1 MKLRIPLSIGLL
13 LFMILAAV
21 GQERKEIGN
30 LVLEGVPEIPEAIQT
45 RIQQYQNTRSASL
58 ADWMPNGEGVMIAT
72 RFSNTTQLHTVDRA
86 GGSRNQIT
94 FYDEP
99 VGAGSFCPDPQHNG
113 FLFRKDAGG
122 NEYSQIFW
130 YDMNTRSAE
139 MISDGTSVNRALLWS
154 NSGKQFAFTSTRR
167 NQKDFDIYVS
177 EIVAPKTAT
186 LLVEGGKGSWSAA
199 AWSPDDSKLI
209 VEQYISVT
217 HSDAY
222 IYDLTTQSL
231 EPISDTTKETV
242 FYAGDWNADASAVY
256 VVTNDGLE
264 FNTLAKLDLKSGAI
278 TYVTDTIP
286 WNVQGFQMNA
296 DRSRAVF
303 AINEGGRSQLYS
315 LDPNDDSYEKIQGM
329 PNGLIGSLRFHPA
342 KDVLGFSVIGSD
354 STGDVYTLDFSTNE
368 LLRWTN
374 SEIGGLDTT
383 SFPDSE
389 LISFP
394 SFDQVDG
401 EPRMI
406 PAFVYRPKKKEGPT
420 PVVIVI
426 HGGPEGQH
434 RPAFRS
440 FYTYMANELGI
451 TVIAPNVRGS
461 AGYGKS
467 YLKLDN
473 GFKREDSVKDI
484 GALIDWI
491 AGNPDFDADRIAVY
505 GGSYGGYMVLASMVH
520 FNDKI
525 KCGVDIVGIS
535 NFVTFLENTKA
546 YRRDLRRVEYGDE
559 RDPEMR
565 KHLEAISPN
574 NHAEKITKPLFVIQ
588 GANDPRVPA
597 SESEQM
603 VAAIRENGGKVWYM
617 LAKDEGHGFRK
628 KVNRDRMTEAIA
640 LFLQEHLLK

>member
-1 MKLRIPLSIGLL
+1 MKKRIHLTAGLL
-13 LFMILAAV
+13 LFMTLAV
-21 GQERKEIGN
+21 LGQDRKEIGN
-30 LVLEGVPEIPEAIQT
+30 LVLEDVPEIPETIKS
-45 RIQQYQNTRSASL
+45 RIQQYQNTRSAGL
-58 ADWMPNGEGVMIAT
+58 ADWLPNGDGIMIST
-72 RFSNTTQLHTVDRA
+72 RFSNTTQLHTVNQPGEA
-86 GGSRNQIT
+86 RNQIT
-94 FYDEP
+94 FFEEP
-99 VGAGSFCPDPQHNG
+99 VGSGSFCPDPQYNG

-122 NEYSQIFW
+122 NEYAQIFW
-130 YDMNTRSAE
+130 YDMDARSAE

-154 NSGKQFAFTSTRR
+154 NSGKKFAFTSTRR
-167 NQKDFDIYVS
+167 NQKDFDIYIS
-177 EIVAPKTAT
+177 DIADPKEAT
-186 LLVEGGKGSWSAA
+186 LVVQGGKGSWTAA
-199 AWSPDDSKLI
+199 AWSPDDTKLI

-222 IYDLTTQSL
+222 IYDLESKSL
-231 EPISDTTKETV
+231 SPISDISKETV
-242 FYAGDWNADASAVY
+242 FYVGDWNADASDVY
-256 VVTNDGLE
+256 VITNDGLE
-264 FNTLAKLDLKSGAI
+264 FNTLARKDLDSGELN
-278 TYVTDTIP
+278 YVTENIP

-296 DRSRAVF
+296 DRTRAVF
-303 AINEGGRSQLYS
+303 AINEGGRSQLYT
-315 LDPNDDSYEKIQGM
+315 LDPNSDTYEKIQGL
-329 PNGLIGSLRFHPA
+329 PTGLIGSLRFHPT
-342 KDVLGFSVIGSD
+342 KDILGFSVIGSNT
-354 STGDVYTLDFSTNE
+354 TGDVYSLDFGTGE
-368 LLRWTN
+368 LQRWTY

-383 SFPDSE
+383 TLPDSE
-389 LISFP
+389 LISYP
-394 SFDQVDG
+394 TFDMTDG
-401 EPRMI
+401 KERMI
-406 PAFVYRPKKKEGPT
+406 PAFIYRPRQKKGPL

-426 HGGPEGQH
+426 HGGPESQH

-440 FYTYMANELGI
+440 FYAYMANELGI
-451 TVIAPNVRGS
+451 AVIAPNVRGS

-491 AGNPDFDADRIAVY
+491 VKNPEFDTDRIAVY

-535 NFVTFLENTKA
+535 NFVTFLENTKD

-559 RDPEMR
+559 RDSEMR

-574 NHAEKITKPLFVIQ
+574 NHADKITKPLFVIQ

-603 VAAIRENGGKVWYM
+603 VAAIRKNGGTVWYM

-640 LFLQEHLLK
+640 LFLQENLLK

>member
-1 MKLRIPLSIGLL
+1 MKIRIPLLIAFL
-13 LFMILAAV
+13 LFFSFISL

-30 LVLEGVPEIPEAIQT
+30 LVLEDVPEIPANIQN
-45 RIQQYQNTRSASL
+45 RIQQYQNTRSAGL
-58 ADWMPNGEGVMIAT
+58 ADWLPNGEGIMIST
-72 RFSNTTQLHTVDRA
+72 RFSNTTQLHTVA
-86 GGSRNQIT
+86 QPGGARNQIT
-94 FYDEP
+94 FFDEP
-99 VGAGSFCPDPQHNG
+99 VGAGSFSPDPQYNG

-122 NEYSQIFW
+122 NEYAQIFW
-130 YDMNTRSAE
+130 YDMESRSAK
-139 MISDGTSVNRALLWS
+139 MLSDGTSVNRALLWS

-167 NQKDFDIYVS
+167 NQKDFDIYIS
-177 EIVAPKTAT
+177 DMAT
-186 LLVEGGKGSWSAA
+186 PTEAKLIVEGGKGGWSAG

-209 VEQYISVT
+209 VERYTSVT
-217 HSDAY
+217 DSDAY
-222 IYDLTTQSL
+222 LYDLSSGSL
-231 EPISDTTKETV
+231 TPISDTETESV
-242 FYAGDWNADASAVY
+242 FYVGDWNVDASAVY
-256 VVTNDGLE
+256 VITNGGLE
-264 FNTLAKLDLKSGAI
+264 FNTLAKLDLESGKLEYI
-278 TYVTDTIP
+278 TDDIP
-286 WNVQGFQMNA
+286 WGVQGFTMNK

-303 AINEGGRSQLYS
+303 STNEGGQSQLYA
-315 LDPNDDSYEKIQGM
+315 LDPANDSYEKIEGL
-329 PNGLIGSLRFHPA
+329 PSGLISSLRFHPQ
-342 KDVLGFSVIGSD
+342 KDVLGFSALGSD
-354 STGDVYTLDFSTNE
+354 STGDVYSLDFASGE
-368 LLRWTN
+368 IKRWTT
-374 SEIGGLDTT
+374 SEIGGLDTAT
-383 SFPDSE
+383 FPTSE
-389 LISFP
+389 LISYP
-394 SFDQVDG
+394 SFDTVDG
-401 EPRMI
+401 QARMI
-406 PAFVYRPKKKEGPT
+406 PAFVYRPKQSEGPM

-440 FYTYMANELGI
+440 FYAYLANELGI
-451 TVIAPNVRGS
+451 AVIAPNVRGS

-491 AGNPDFDADRIAVY
+491 AQNPDFDSDKIAVY

-520 FNDKI
+520 YNDKI

-535 NFVTFLENTKA
+535 NFVTFLENTKD

-597 SESEQM
+597 TESEQM
-603 VAAIRENGGKVWYM
+603 VAAIRENGGTVWYM

-640 LFLQEHLLK
+640 LFFKEHLLD